1 MLRLIENIKSMDK
14 VNYTQ
19 NQDISNSLTHLLGLP
34 ITLIIFF
41 YSFTIHKNGMISTP
55 IYIGMLIF
63 SITAFIVYGI
73 SFLYHYID
81 YESKLK
87 AIFRLIDHCTIYLLI
102 AGTYTPICIF
112 LIEQNHNIGYVILLL
127 EWALAILGIILN
139 ALYLSK
145 KIVKIIG
152 VISYVIMGW
161 LILFTGGFIYM
172 PLISFYLVLAG
183 GISYTIG
190 SVLYALGRK
199 TNLWFHTIFHCFIVI
214 GTIIQALGIIMMIS

>member
-34 ITLIIFF
+34 ITLIIFL

-112 LIEQNHNIGYVILLL
+112 LIEQSH
-127 EWALAILGIILN
+127 
-139 ALYLSK
+139 
-145 KIVKIIG
+145 
-152 VISYVIMGW
+152 
-161 LILFTGGFIYM
+161 
-172 PLISFYLVLAG
+172 
-183 GISYTIG
+183 
-190 SVLYALGRK
+190 
-199 TNLWFHTIFHCFIVI
+199 H
-214 GTIIQALGIIMMIS
+214 